1 MTVRH
6 LKTFARHE
14 PVSILHGNFRW
25 SGENARG
32 RYPVLSV
39 EPKVGFPHGSPW
51 GRRRTI
57 EHEQNTSR
65 IRLEYLD
72 ADPSD
77 RSVAAD
83 VLFREEPDEEEDE
96 DNEKDDDETDEEEDG
111 DDEGYSE

>member
-1 MTVRH
+1 M
-6 LKTFARHE
+6 
-14 PVSILHGNFRW
+14 
-25 SGENARG
+25 
-32 RYPVLSV
+32 
-39 EPKVGFPHGSPW
+39 
-51 GRRRTI
+51 
-57 EHEQNTSR
+57 SR